1 MSKFGI
7 GIGEEFP
14 VDEQNQPDVPEDG
27 EGPHRCRH
35 GRHGHHKAWRHFR
48 QRMKAEW
55 HGRHRGWHGHRGDG
69 AEVLDA
75 IRAHHVHKLVI
86 GGLALI
92 GVAALIGVLNSRR

>member
-14 VDEQNQPDVPEDG
+14 VDEQSQPDVPE
-27 EGPHRCRH
+27 EGAHRCRH

-55 HGRHRGWHGHRGDG
+55 HSRHHGRHGRNADG
-69 AEVLDA
+69 VEVLGDL
-75 IRAHHVHKLVI
+75 RAHHVHKLVI

-92 GVAALIGVLNSRR
+92 GVAALIGALNSRR